1 MDCSLPGSSVH
12 GICQARVLEWVA
24 IAFSHLKWQT
34 SVIARLQLRLNGG
47 PVLQL
52 IYNSVLFGKQR
63 KIHPR
68 DVRASQP
75 KRKEGLNFAS
85 SFDMLCLLTLSLP
98 YVIWASQGLFL
109 LPEVLTLV
117 LGLSFVLFLQ
127 ASPFF
132 FF

>member
-34 SVIARLQLRLNGG
+34 SVIARLQLRLNGR

-98 YVIWASQGLFL
+98 YVNWAGQERCLFHL
-109 LPEVLTLV
+109 RFSLWSLDFP
-117 LGLSFVLFLQ
+117 LFY
-127 ASPFF
+127 F
-132 FF
+132 